1 MKNLRYYGNIEL
13 QPDDYTLVWMTDD
26 THSYGRWNETPPDDP
41 LFWGVALK
49 YTDVNDRRRVKIVKE
64 ETEQNEVLKI
74 VQLSSNQLES
84 KTFYLHEPTT
94 LHIISIGEYDSSTDE
109 MVDYGWII
117 NNTTHEKVWELTVD
131 NSTPDGSIKNRRA
144 ESQINLKPGEY
155 TVYYV
160 TDDSHDY
167 RNWEDEKPLN
177 PEMYGI
183 TVYFVGNLSVED
195 EEVKFRREPIEKDVF
210 IIKKPSPNESMA
222 ENQIINMTRVGS
234 GQLRKQIFRLDYTA
248 KIRIKAIGEG
258 EDDEMFDYAWIVDNS
273 KGKIR
278 WKMLFENTL
287 HAGGARKNRYVDE
300 TIILEKGEY
309 TVYYTTDDSH
319 AK

>member
-1 MKNLRYYGNIEL
+1 
-13 QPDDYTLVWMTDD
+13 
-26 THSYGRWNETPPDDP
+26 
-41 LFWGVALK
+41 
-49 YTDVNDRRRVKIVKE
+49 
-64 ETEQNEVLKI
+64 
-74 VQLSSNQLES
+74 
-84 KTFYLHEPTT
+84 
-94 LHIISIGEYDSSTDE
+94 
-109 MVDYGWII
+109 
-117 NNTTHEKVWELTVD
+117 
-131 NSTPDGSIKNRRA
+131 
-144 ESQINLKPGEY
+144 
-155 TVYYV
+155 
-160 TDDSHDY
+160 
-167 RNWEDEKPLN
+167 
-177 PEMYGI
+177 
-183 TVYFVGNLSVED
+183 
-195 EEVKFRREPIEKDVF
+195 
-210 IIKKPSPNESMA
+210 MA

-319 AK
+319 AFNDWNMTPPNTPSDYGIQIFIEETYK